1 MQYCIYCCSCFLFL
15 LFLEKIALSLSHYS
29 TKRLFILDPDPLS
42 CLLSVLCTATQQPLV
57 SLNAPNTGSLI
68 AIIVSLLGLLLSAFN
83 SGSEIAYFSLRPAD
97 VDTID
102 DPGAR
107 DRVAALLAMP
117 EKLLATILVG
127 NNLVNIMIAIVL
139 NYAMNQIF
147 DFHSTALNFVVQ
159 TIILTFLILLF
170 GEVIP
175 KLYATNF
182 NVRFAAMASA
192 PLRVAVT
199 LFSPLTAL
207 LVRSTSL
214 VNKVVSP
221 QTEELSVDDLTR
233 ALEVSEVQNPD
244 EKELLEGILS
254 FGDKTVSDIMRPRV
268 DVVDI
273 DQEDDF
279 GQVVRKVIET
289 GYSRMPVYQDTPD
302 NIKGILYAKDLL
314 PYIGQ
319 RDNTFKWQTL
329 LRPAYFVP
337 ETRMLDDLLEDF
349 RRKKMHMAII
359 VDEFGCTQGI
369 ATLEDVLEEIV
380 GDIDDEYDTEEKF
393 YTRVNKDTWIF
404 DGKTLL
410 SDFARVLDIDEE
422 ELGEHAQEAE
432 TIAGFLLDLKGEF
445 LQEKEVV
452 EHGRFT
458 FTVIKVIKYRIAKVK
473 VTLATPNEE
482 SKQ

>member
-1 MQYCIYCCSCFLFL
+1 MTFN
-15 LFLEKIALSLSHYS
+15 
-29 TKRLFILDPDPLS
+29 TP
-42 CLLSVLCTATQQPLV
+42 TA
-57 SLNAPNTGSLI
+57 GSII
-68 AIIVSLLGLLLSAFN
+68 AIIVALLGLFLSAFN
-83 SGSEIAYFSLRPAD
+83 SGSEIAYFSLLPSD
-97 VDTID
+97 ID
-102 DPGAR
+102 DIEDTHR
-107 DRVAALLAMP
+107 RKRVRELLANP

-147 DFHSTALNFVVQ
+147 DFNSTVLDFIVQ
-159 TIILTFLILLF
+159 TVILTFLILLF

-182 NVRFAAMASA
+182 NTQFASAASA
-192 PLRVAVT
+192 PLKAAVK

-214 VNKVVSP
+214 VNKVVP
-221 QTEELSVDDLTR
+221 AQTEELSVDDLTR
-233 ALEVSEVQNPD
+233 ALEVSEVKNPD

-273 DQEDDF
+273 DQDDDF
-279 GQVVRKVIET
+279 DQVVSKVIDT
-289 GYSRMPVYQDTPD
+289 GYSRMPVYEDTPD

-314 PYIGQ
+314 PYIGT

-329 LRPAYFVP
+329 MRPAYFVP

-349 RRKKMHMAII
+349 RQKKMHMAII
-359 VDEFGCTQGI
+359 VDEYGCTQGI

-380 GDIDDEYDTEEKF
+380 GDINDEYDTEEKF
-393 YTRVNKDTWIF
+393 YNRISKDTWLF

-422 ELGEHAQEAE
+422 ELGEHAEEAE
-432 TIAGFLLDLKGEF
+432 TIAGFLLDIKGEF

-452 EHGRFT
+452 KYDRFT
-458 FTVIKVIKYRIAKVK
+458 FTVIKVIKHRIAKVK
-473 VTLATPNEE
+473 VTVKE
-482 SKQ
+482 K

>member
-1 MQYCIYCCSCFLFL
+1 
-15 LFLEKIALSLSHYS
+15 
-29 TKRLFILDPDPLS
+29 
-42 CLLSVLCTATQQPLV
+42 V
-57 SLNAPNTGSLI
+57 GSII
-68 AIIVSLLGLLLSAFN
+68 AIIVAVLGLFLSAFN
-83 SGSEIAYFSLRPAD
+83 SGSEIAYFSLRKD
-97 VDTID
+97 DID
-102 DPGAR
+102 DIEDTHR
-107 DRVAALLAMP
+107 RERVRELLGIP

-147 DFHSTALNFVVQ
+147 DFNSTVLDFIVQ
-159 TIILTFLILLF
+159 TVILTFLILLF

-182 NVRFAAMASA
+182 NTKFAAMASA
-192 PLRVAVT
+192 PLKGAVG

-207 LVRSTSL
+207 LVRSTRL
-214 VNKVVSP
+214 VSKVVP
-221 QTEELSVDDLTR
+221 EQTEELSVDDLTR
-233 ALEVSEVQNPD
+233 ALEVSEVKNPD

-273 DQEDDF
+273 DYGDTFDE
-279 GQVVRKVIET
+279 VVRKVIDT
-289 GYSRMPVYQDTPD
+289 GYSRMPVYEETPD

-314 PYIGQ
+314 PYIGN

-329 LRPAYFVP
+329 MRPAYFVP

-349 RRKKMHMAII
+349 RQKKMHMAII

-380 GDIDDEYDTEEKF
+380 GDINDEYDTEEKF
-393 YTRVNKDTWIF
+393 YNRINKNTWMF

-422 ELGEHAQEAE
+422 ELGEHGEEAE
-432 TIAGFLLDLKGEF
+432 TIAGFLLDIKGEF
-445 LQEKEVV
+445 LKEKEVV
-452 EHGRFT
+452 QHGRFT
-458 FTVIKVIKYRIAKVK
+458 FTVIKVVKYRIAKVK
-473 VTLATPNEE
+473 VTVNEE
-482 SKQ
+482 TA

>member
-1 MQYCIYCCSCFLFL
+1 M
-15 LFLEKIALSLSHYS
+15 
-29 TKRLFILDPDPLS
+29 DPDPLS
-42 CLLSVLCTATQQPLV
+42 CLLSVLCNASEQPLV
-57 SLNAPNTGSLI
+57 TFYAPTTGTII
-68 AIIVSLLGLLLSAFN
+68 AIIVAVLGLFLSAFN
-83 SGSEIAYFSLRPAD
+83 SGSEIAYFSLRPDD
-97 VDTID
+97 VDKIEDTH
-102 DPGAR
+102 R
-107 DRVAALLAMP
+107 RERVKELLAIP

-139 NYAMNQIF
+139 SYAMTNMFQF
-147 DFHSTALNFVVQ
+147 SPVLNFIVQ

-175 KLYATNF
+175 KLYATNY
-182 NVRFAAMASA
+182 NVKFAAMTSA
-192 PLRVAVT
+192 PLKAAVK
-199 LFSPLTAL
+199 LFTPLTAV

-214 VNKVVSP
+214 VNKVVP
-221 QTEELSVDDLTR
+221 QQTEELSVDDLTR
-233 ALEVSEVQNPD
+233 ALEVSEVKNPD

-273 DQEDDF
+273 DQDDTF
-279 GQVVRKVIET
+279 DEVVHKVIET
-289 GYSRMPVYQDTPD
+289 GYSRMPVYEETPD

-314 PYIGQ
+314 PYIGN

-329 LRPAYFVP
+329 IRPAYFVP

-349 RRKKMHMAII
+349 RRKKMHMAIV
-359 VDEFGCTQGI
+359 VDEYGCTQGI

-380 GDIDDEYDTEEKF
+380 GDINDEYDTEEKF
-393 YTRVNKDTWIF
+393 YNRINKNTWMF

-422 ELGEHAQEAE
+422 ELGEHGEEAE
-432 TIAGFLLDLKGEF
+432 TIAGFLLDIKGDFLK
-445 LQEKEVV
+445 EKEVV

-473 VTLATPNEE
+473 VTLKE
-482 SKQ
+482 

>member
-1 MQYCIYCCSCFLFL
+1 MPLFN
-15 LFLEKIALSLSHYS
+15 K
-29 TKRLFILDPDPLS
+29 TRLILDPDPLS
-42 CLLSVLCTATQQPLV
+42 CLLSVLCSASGHPLV
-57 SLNAPNTGSLI
+57 TFNAPTAGSII
-68 AIIVSLLGLLLSAFN
+68 AIIVAILGLFLSAFN
-83 SGSEIAYFSLRPAD
+83 SGSEIAYFSLRDDD
-97 VDTID
+97 VDSIE
-102 DPGAR
+102 DPHQR
-107 DRVAALLAMP
+107 ERVRELLAIP

-147 DFHSTALNFVVQ
+147 DFNSTVLDFIVQ
-159 TIILTFLILLF
+159 TVILTFLILLF

-182 NVRFAAMASA
+182 NVKFAAMTSA
-192 PLRVAVT
+192 PLKAAVK

-214 VNKVVSP
+214 VNKVVSA
-221 QTEELSVDDLTR
+221 QSDELSVDDLTR
-233 ALEVSEVQNPD
+233 ALEVSEVKNPD

-273 DQEDDF
+273 DQEDTFD
-279 GQVVRKVIET
+279 QVVRKVIDT
-289 GYSRMPVYQDTPD
+289 GYSRMPVYEETPD

-314 PYIGQ
+314 PYIGN
-319 RDNTFKWQTL
+319 RDNSFKWQKL
-329 LRPAYFVP
+329 MRPAYFVP
-337 ETRMLDDLLEDF
+337 ETRMLGDLLEDF
-349 RRKKMHMAII
+349 RQKKMHMAII

-380 GDIDDEYDTEEKF
+380 GDINDEYDTEEKF
-393 YTRVNKDTWIF
+393 YNRINKNTWMF

-410 SDFARVLDIDEE
+410 SDFARALDIDEE
-422 ELGEHAQEAE
+422 ELGEHGEEAE

-445 LQEKEVV
+445 LKEKEVV
-452 EHGRFT
+452 NYGRFT
-458 FTVIKVIKYRIAKVK
+458 FTVIKVVKYRIAKVK
-473 VTLATPNEE
+473 VTINEE
-482 SKQ
+482 

>member
-1 MQYCIYCCSCFLFL
+1 MTF
-15 LFLEKIALSLSHYS
+15 
-29 TKRLFILDPDPLS
+29 
-42 CLLSVLCTATQQPLV
+42 
-57 SLNAPNTGSLI
+57 NAPTTGSII
-68 AIIVSLLGLLLSAFN
+68 AIIVALLGLFLSAFN
-83 SGSEIAYFSLRPAD
+83 SGSEIAYFSLKPDD
-97 VDTID
+97 VDSIED
-102 DPGAR
+102 ADSR
-107 DRVAALLAMP
+107 ERVRSLLAIP

-147 DFHSTALNFVVQ
+147 DFNSTVLDFIVQ
-159 TIILTFLILLF
+159 TVILTFLILLF

-182 NVRFAAMASA
+182 NTRFAAMAA
-192 PLRVAVT
+192 LPLKAAIS

-214 VNKVVSP
+214 VNKVVPS

-233 ALEVSEVQNPD
+233 ALEVSEVKNPD
-244 EKELLEGILS
+244 DKELLVGIWS

-273 DQEDDF
+273 DQDADF
-279 GQVVRKVIET
+279 DEVVRKVIDT
-289 GYSRMPVYQDTPD
+289 GYSRMPVYDETPD

-314 PYIGQ
+314 PYIGN

-329 LRPAYFVP
+329 VRPAYFVP

-349 RRKKMHMAII
+349 RMKKMHMAII
-359 VDEFGCTQGI
+359 VDEYGCTQGI
-369 ATLEDVLEEIV
+369 ATLEDVLEAIV
-380 GDIDDEYDTEEKF
+380 GDINDEYDTEEKF
-393 YTRVNKDTWIF
+393 YNRISKDTWLF

-422 ELGEHAQEAE
+422 ELGEHAEEAE
-432 TIAGFLLDLKGEF
+432 TIAGFLLDLKGDF

-452 EHGRFT
+452 KHGRFT
-458 FTVIKVIKYRIAKVK
+458 FTVVKVIKHRIAKVK
-473 VTLATPNEE
+473 VTMRDTE
-482 SKQ
+482 

>member
-1 MQYCIYCCSCFLFL
+1 M
-15 LFLEKIALSLSHYS
+15 
-29 TKRLFILDPDPLS
+29 DPDPLS
-42 CLLSVLCTATQQPLV
+42 CLLSVLCQTSIQSLV
-57 SLNAPNTGSLI
+57 SFNTPELGSII
-68 AIIVSLLGLLLSAFN
+68 AIIVAILGLFLSAFN
-83 SGSEIAYFSLRPAD
+83 SGSEIAYFSLRNED
-97 VDTID
+97 VSSIEDQH
-102 DPGAR
+102 R
-107 DRVAALLAMP
+107 RERVKELLSNP

-147 DFHSTALNFVVQ
+147 DFHSTVLNFIIQ

-182 NVRFAAMASA
+182 NVKFAAMASA
-192 PLRVAVT
+192 PLKAAVK
-199 LFSPLTAL
+199 LFTPLTAL

-214 VNKVVSP
+214 VNKVVP
-221 QTEELSVDDLTR
+221 TQTEELSVDDLTR
-233 ALEVSEVQNPD
+233 ALEVSEVKNPD

-273 DQEDDF
+273 DQDDDF
-279 GQVVRKVIET
+279 DEVVRKVIDT
-289 GYSRMPVYQDTPD
+289 GYSRMPVYEETPD

-314 PYIGQ
+314 PYIGN

-329 LRPAYFVP
+329 MRPAYFVP

-359 VDEFGCTQGI
+359 VDEYGCTQGI

-380 GDIDDEYDTEEKF
+380 GEINDEYDTEEKF
-393 YTRVNKDTWIF
+393 YSRISKDTWIF

-410 SDFARVLDIDEE
+410 SDFARTLDIDEE
-422 ELGEHAQEAE
+422 ELGEHGEEAE
-432 TIAGFLLDLKGEF
+432 TIAGFLLDLKGDF
-445 LQEKEVV
+445 LQEKEVMKY
-452 EHGRFT
+452 GRFT
-458 FTVIKVIKYRIAKVK
+458 FTVIKVVKHRIAKVK
-473 VTLATPNEE
+473 VTVKGVAAD
-482 SKQ
+482 S

>member
-1 MQYCIYCCSCFLFL
+1 MP
-15 LFLEKIALSLSHYS
+15 HYS
-29 TKRLFILDPDPLS
+29 TKRDSILDPDPLS
-42 CLLSVLCTATQQPLV
+42 CLLSVLCTVGSQPLV
-57 SLNAPNTGSLI
+57 TFNAPTSGSII
-68 AIIVSLLGLLLSAFN
+68 AIIVALLGLFLSAFN
-83 SGSEIAYFSLRPAD
+83 SGSEIAYFSLKPDDIDSIEDAD
-97 VDTID
+97 S
-102 DPGAR
+102 R
-107 DRVAALLAMP
+107 DRVRTLLATP

-147 DFHSTALNFVVQ
+147 NFNSTVLDFIVQ
-159 TIILTFLILLF
+159 TVILTFLILLF

-182 NVRFAAMASA
+182 NTKFAAMTAS
-192 PLRVAVT
+192 PLKAAVS

-214 VNKVVSP
+214 VNKVVP
-221 QTEELSVDDLTR
+221 TQTEELSVDDLTR
-233 ALEVSEVQNPD
+233 ALEVSEVKNPD
-244 EKELLEGILS
+244 DKELLEGILS

-273 DQEDDF
+273 DQDADF
-279 GQVVRKVIET
+279 DEVVRKVIDT
-289 GYSRMPVYQDTPD
+289 GYSRMPVYDETPD

-314 PYIGQ
+314 PYIGN

-329 LRPAYFVP
+329 MRPAYFVP

-349 RRKKMHMAII
+349 RMKKMHMAII
-359 VDEFGCTQGI
+359 VDEYGCTQGI

-380 GDIDDEYDTEEKF
+380 GDINDEYDTEEKF
-393 YTRVNKDTWIF
+393 YNRISKDTWLF

-410 SDFARVLDIDEE
+410 SDYARVLDIDED
-422 ELGEHAQEAE
+422 ELGEHAEEAE
-432 TIAGFLLDLKGEF
+432 TIAGFLLDLKGDF

-452 EHGRFT
+452 KYGRFT
-458 FTVIKVIKYRIAKVK
+458 FTVVKVIKHRIAKVK
-473 VTLATPNEE
+473 VTMRGAE
-482 SKQ
+482 

>member
-1 MQYCIYCCSCFLFL
+1 MGLF
-15 LFLEKIALSLSHYS
+15 
-29 TKRLFILDPDPLS
+29 
-42 CLLSVLCTATQQPLV
+42 
-57 SLNAPNTGSLI
+57 
-68 AIIVSLLGLLLSAFN
+68 LSAFN
-83 SGSEIAYFSLRPAD
+83 SGSEIAYFSLRND
-97 VDTID
+97 EID
-102 DPGAR
+102 DIEDTHR
-107 DRVAALLAMP
+107 RERVRELLAKP

-147 DFHSTALNFVVQ
+147 DFKSSVLDFIVQ
-159 TIILTFLILLF
+159 TVILTFLILLF

-182 NVRFAAMASA
+182 NLKFAAMASA
-192 PLRVAVT
+192 PLKAAVK

-207 LVRSTSL
+207 LVRSTSI
-214 VNKVVSP
+214 VSKVVPS

-233 ALEVSEVQNPD
+233 ALEVSEVKNPD

-273 DQEDDF
+273 DQADPFDE
-279 GQVVRKVIET
+279 VVRKVIDT
-289 GYSRMPVYQDTPD
+289 GYSRMPVYEETPD

-314 PYIGQ
+314 PYIGN
-319 RDNTFKWQTL
+319 RDNSFKWQTL
-329 LRPAYFVP
+329 MRPAYFVP
-337 ETRMLDDLLEDF
+337 ETRMLNDLLEDF
-349 RRKKMHMAII
+349 RMKKMHMAII

-380 GDIDDEYDTEEKF
+380 GDINDEYDTEEKF
-393 YTRVNKDTWIF
+393 YTRINKNTWMF

-410 SDFARVLDIDEE
+410 SDFARVVDIDEE
-422 ELGEHAQEAE
+422 ELGEHAEEAE
-432 TIAGFLLDLKGEF
+432 TIAGFLLDLKGDF
-445 LQEKEVV
+445 LKEKEVV
-452 EHGRFT
+452 QHGRFT

-473 VTLATPNEE
+473 VTVEE
-482 SKQ
+482 

>member
-1 MQYCIYCCSCFLFL
+1 M
-15 LFLEKIALSLSHYS
+15 
-29 TKRLFILDPDPLS
+29 DPDPLS
-42 CLLSVLCTATQQPLV
+42 CLLSVLCTIDSQPLV
-57 SLNAPNTGSLI
+57 TFNAPTTGSII
-68 AIIVSLLGLLLSAFN
+68 AIIVALLGLFLSAFN
-83 SGSEIAYFSLRPAD
+83 SGSEIAYFSLKPDDIDAIE
-97 VDTID
+97 DTD
-102 DPGAR
+102 SR
-107 DRVAALLAMP
+107 DRVRSLLAIP

-147 DFHSTALNFVVQ
+147 DFNSTVLDFIVQ
-159 TIILTFLILLF
+159 TVILTFLILLF

-182 NVRFAAMASA
+182 NAKFAAMASA
-192 PLRVAVT
+192 PLKAAIS

-214 VNKVVSP
+214 VNKVVPS

-233 ALEVSEVQNPD
+233 ALEVSEVKDPD
-244 EKELLEGILS
+244 DKELLEGILS

-273 DQEDDF
+273 DQDADF
-279 GQVVRKVIET
+279 DEVVRKVIDT
-289 GYSRMPVYQDTPD
+289 GYSRMPVYDETPD

-314 PYIGQ
+314 PYIVN

-329 LRPAYFVP
+329 IRTAYFVP
-337 ETRMLDDLLEDF
+337 ETRMLNDLLEDF
-349 RRKKMHMAII
+349 RMKKMHMAII
-359 VDEFGCTQGI
+359 VDEYGCTQGI

-380 GDIDDEYDTEEKF
+380 GEINDEYDTEEKL
-393 YTRVNKDTWIF
+393 YNRISKDTWLF

-422 ELGEHAQEAE
+422 ELGEHAEEAE
-432 TIAGFLLDLKGEF
+432 TIAGFLLDLKGDF

-452 EHGRFT
+452 KHGRFT
-458 FTVIKVIKYRIAKVK
+458 FTVVKVIKHRIAKVK
-473 VTLATPNEE
+473 VTMRGAE
-482 SKQ
+482 

>member
-1 MQYCIYCCSCFLFL
+1 MPTS
-15 LFLEKIALSLSHYS
+15 
-29 TKRLFILDPDPLS
+29 
-42 CLLSVLCTATQQPLV
+42 
-57 SLNAPNTGSLI
+57 GSII
-68 AIIVSLLGLLLSAFN
+68 AIIVAVLGLFLSAFN
-83 SGSEIAYFSLRPAD
+83 SGSEIAYFSLHKD
-97 VDTID
+97 DID
-102 DPGAR
+102 DIEDPAAR
-107 DRVAALLAMP
+107 ERVRYLLSIP

-127 NNLVNIMIAIVL
+127 NNLVNVMIAIVL
-139 NYAMNQIF
+139 NYAMNQMF
-147 DFHSTALNFVVQ
+147 EFNSAVLDFIVQ
-159 TIILTFLILLF
+159 TVILTFLILLF

-182 NVRFAAMASA
+182 NTKFAAMASA
-192 PLRVAVT
+192 PLKGAVK

-214 VNKVVSP
+214 VNKVVP
-221 QTEELSVDDLTR
+221 AQTEELSVDDLTR
-233 ALEVSEVQNPD
+233 ALEVSEVKNPD

-273 DQEDDF
+273 DQDDDF
-279 GQVVRKVIET
+279 DEVVRKVIDT
-289 GYSRMPVYQDTPD
+289 GYSRMPVYEDTPD

-314 PYIGQ
+314 PYIGT

-329 LRPAYFVP
+329 MRPAYFVP

-349 RRKKMHMAII
+349 RQKKMHMAII
-359 VDEFGCTQGI
+359 VDEYGCTQGI

-380 GDIDDEYDTEEKF
+380 GDINDEYDTEEKF
-393 YTRVNKDTWIF
+393 YNRISKDTWLF

-422 ELGEHAQEAE
+422 ELGEHAEEAE
-432 TIAGFLLDLKGEF
+432 TIAGFLLDIKGEF

-452 EHGRFT
+452 KYGRFT
-458 FTVIKVIKYRIAKVK
+458 FTVNKVVKHRIAKVK
-473 VTLATPNEE
+473 VTLHEE
-482 SKQ
+482 QEPA